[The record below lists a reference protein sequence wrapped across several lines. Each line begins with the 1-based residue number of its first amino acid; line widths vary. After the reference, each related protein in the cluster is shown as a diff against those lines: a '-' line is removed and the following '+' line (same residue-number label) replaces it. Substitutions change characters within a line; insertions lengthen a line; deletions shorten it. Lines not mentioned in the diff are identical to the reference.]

1 MIPTTISG
9 LIVFVFF
16 LAPGIAYVAIR
27 ERHRPVRSR
36 SAFRE
41 TAAVLLISAIA
52 YTVVG
57 TLFWVLSLCPGLLH
71 DELHGLLP
79 SPTAYYEHHPIPAV
93 VTALCVTAAAIAGS
107 ATAASSST
115 RRFFRW
121 AFRRESGIDPYGSG
135 WWVAF
140 DQKRGVDTRV
150 GITLLDGTWL
160 SGSLLSWSR
169 TAEETADRELVLQPP
184 LWIRY
189 PGDPEP
195 AEFATERVVI
205 SARQI
210 AMINTEYRGVDVD
223 IPEAHSPDSPTS

>member
-9 LIVFVFF
+9 LILLVFF
-16 LAPGIAYVAIR
+16 LAPGIAYVAVR

-41 TAAVLLISAIA
+41 SAAVLLISAIA

-57 TLFWVLSLCPGLLH
+57 LLFWLLSLPFVIVRHQLA
-71 DELHGLLP
+71 GLLP
-79 SPTAYYEHHPIPAV
+79 SPTTYYLHHPLPAV
-93 VTALCVTAAAIAGS
+93 VTALFVAAIAIVAATLAATARARRIARAVFRSTSTDPNGS
-107 ATAASSST
+107 A
-115 RRFFRW
+115 
-121 AFRRESGIDPYGSG
+121 

-140 DQKRGVDTRV
+140 EQEPDVDTRV

-169 TAEETADRELVLQPP
+169 SSEETADRELVLQPP

-189 PGDPEP
+189 PDDDQLTR
-195 AEFATERVVI
+195 FDTERVIV

-210 AMINTEYRGVDVD
+210 AMINAEYRRATEHGQETAEPSD
-223 IPEAHSPDSPTS
+223 